1 MNKHLL
7 ALSVLIIILTT
18 SCNRIV
24 EYVEP
29 SNVQN
34 PDWVSSAV
42 IYEVNTRQ
50 YTKEGTFKAFYAHLP
65 RLQELGVK
73 ILWIMPIYPIGEKE
87 RKGSLGSYYSIKDY
101 KSINPEFGT
110 IDDFKKVVERAHE
123 LGMKIIIDWVA
134 NHTSRDAMWITS
146 NPDWYVIDTLSNTP
160 VAPFDWS
167 DVAKL
172 DFNNND
178 MRASMIDAMKYWVEF
193 AGVDGFRCDVAAEVP
208 VDFWDDAVK
217 ELKKINPELFML
229 AEAEEPL
236 LQADAFNTY
245 YGWNFHH
252 IMNGIASGKYNAETI
267 RAYYA
272 KDVKRFPVNTIPM
285 LFTSNHDENSWNG
298 TEFERLNQYAKQ
310 MAALTFVLPGM
321 PLIYNGQ
328 EVGFNRRLNFFE
340 KDSIEWKENIEFTE
354 LYKGLIKL
362 RINNPALS
370 SIKFNGFREI
380 HIPGKQNIFAFARE
394 SGGNSVVSIFNF
406 TSEQEEIQLTEIISN
421 GEYMEFPIDLKV
433 KASDK
438 ILIDPYGYKI
448 YSK

>member
-1 MNKHLL
+1 MDNI
-7 ALSVLIIILTT
+7 A
-18 SCNRIV
+18 
-24 EYVEP
+24 
-29 SNVQN
+29 
-34 PDWVSSAV
+34 
-42 IYEVNTRQ
+42 Q
-50 YTKEGTFKAFYAHLP
+50 YK
-65 RLQELGVK
+65 
-73 ILWIMPIYPIGEKE
+73 
-87 RKGSLGSYYSIKDY
+87 
-101 KSINPEFGT
+101 
-110 IDDFKKVVERAHE
+110 
-123 LGMKIIIDWVA
+123 
-134 NHTSRDAMWITS
+134 
-146 NPDWYVIDTLSNTP
+146 
-160 VAPFDWS
+160 
-167 DVAKL
+167 
-172 DFNNND
+172 
-178 MRASMIDAMKYWVEF
+178 
-193 AGVDGFRCDVAAEVP
+193 
-208 VDFWDDAVK
+208 
-217 ELKKINPELFML
+217 
-229 AEAEEPL
+229 
-236 LQADAFNTY
+236 
-245 YGWNFHH
+245 
-252 IMNGIASGKYNAETI
+252 NGIHDFIGHLNYTQGEYPNHAF
-267 RAYYA
+267 RL
-272 KDVKRFPVNTIPM
+272 M
-285 LFTSNHDENSWNG
+285 FTSNHDENSWNG